1 MPIPS
6 LIFSWL
12 QRLKRKT
19 AFLLSSVFILVP
31 TYFGPLFSHMIYSS
45 FYVCFFFFSH
55 SWLCPLPP
63 IFLNSS
69 ETPLGHRN
77 LKSYDSRSSVS
88 SNSSQR
94 AIYSKATSLFTM
106 LIFSLQP
113 QDFSFLSIM
122 RDYWY
127 LLHLLSRQYI
137 FFLHSYLFFIII
149 EWVNSIFKVHI
160 PLSNISP
167 CYFIY
172 LFFRSPISDGLTITF
187 FTVVKYQG
195 HFLPRL
201 PCFDIWHLTLS
212 SCWSNWNP
220 E

>member
-1 MPIPS
+1 MFSSFSSHTHDSVHFYPSFWTHQRPLWAIRIWSLMIPDPVFHPIPLREPS
-6 LIFSWL
+6 ILRPPLYSQCWL
-12 QRLKRKT
+12 FPFNPRT
-19 AFLLSSVFILVP
+19 SV
-31 TYFGPLFSHMIYSS
+31 
-45 FYVCFFFFSH
+45 
-55 SWLCPLPP
+55 
-63 IFLNSS
+63 
-69 ETPLGHRN
+69 
-77 LKSYDSRSSVS
+77 
-88 SNSSQR
+88 
-94 AIYSKATSLFTM
+94 
-106 LIFSLQP
+106 
-113 QDFSFLSIM
+113 FLSIM

-127 LLHLLSRQYI
+127 LLHLLSRQHI

-167 CYFIY
+167 FYFIY
-172 LFFRSPISDGLTITF
+172 LFFWSPISEGLTITF